1 MKWRGRRQSTNV
13 IDRRGAG
20 GGGGLRSSGLGGMLG
35 GGSGGGP
42 LGGGRLGGG
51 LGGGVG
57 LVVVLVI
64 LGIWYFTQSGTS
76 TDTGEPTTADR
87 TTTVGEDDMRDFVE
101 VVLADTEDTWT
112 RVFTASGLG
121 DYPEPQLVL
130 FSGSTNTACGFASSA
145 SGPFYCP
152 ADQLVY
158 IDLTFYDEL
167 RTQFGA
173 PGDFA
178 QAYVIAHEVGH
189 HVQNLFGDLTRQP
202 AAGETENEL
211 SIRVELQADCYAGI
225 WAAYT
230 ATLRDENGQPVLE
243 PGDIEE
249 ALNAAAQIGD
259 DAIQRRTQG
268 YIVPETFNHGT
279 SAQRQRWFQAGYQ
292 GRTIQSCNTFSA
304 RTL

>member
-1 MKWRGRRQSTNV
+1 MQWKGRRESENVDDARGRTTAGV
-13 IDRRGAG
+13 G
-20 GGGGLRSSGLGGMLG
+20 GGNSLGLGL
-35 GGSGGGP
+35 
-42 LGGGRLGGG
+42 LTLIGRKFGIKGILIAA
-51 LGGGVG
+51 
-57 LVVVLVI
+57 VI
-64 LGIWYFTQSGTS
+64 GIAAWKLGILDANLLLGDGASYTS
-76 TDTGEPTTADR
+76 QTSAAGP
-87 TTTVGEDDMRDFVE
+87 EDQERFDFVK
-101 VVLADTEDTWT
+101 VVLADTEDVWT
-112 RVFTASGLG
+112 SEFQRIGRQYRLPAMTVYRGRV
-121 DYPEPQLVL
+121 D
-130 FSGSTNTACGFASSA
+130 TACGTGTADM
-145 SGPFYCP
+145 GPFYCP
-152 ADQLVY
+152 GDQKIY
-158 IDLTFYDEL
+158 IDVGFYDEL
-167 RTQFGA
+167 AQTFQS